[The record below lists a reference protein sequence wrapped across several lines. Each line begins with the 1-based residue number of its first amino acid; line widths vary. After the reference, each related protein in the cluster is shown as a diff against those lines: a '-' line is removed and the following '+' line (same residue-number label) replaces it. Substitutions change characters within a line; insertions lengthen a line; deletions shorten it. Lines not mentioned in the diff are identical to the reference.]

1 MNTELWEKWGFAPED
16 RLLILHADDFGISSG
31 SNQAIID
38 LLREQAITS
47 ASLMVPC
54 AAFHEAA
61 AYCRENPGVDV
72 GVHLTLTSSEN
83 AVYEQVYRGRPLR
96 SLTNSEGVFPHDAR
110 ELELHAD
117 PEEVRLE
124 LTAQIETALAMGVDL
139 THLDNHGGSL
149 LGLFHGRDY
158 LEIIFDLCDQYGLPF
173 YLPKRI
179 VEQPFFNE
187 EHKQRFAARI
197 TYAEERGILL
207 IDDAAGLPYDAPP
220 AGDDAEVAGQLREE
234 LKKLQPG
241 ITQFVA
247 HPARIT
253 EDLQAL
259 TPHYLRREQELRM
272 LLDHRLREWLTQEG
286 IHLLGWRAIRDLQ
299 RAQNNMV

>member
-1 MNTELWEKWGFAPED
+1 MNTELWKKLGYAPED
-16 RLLILHADDFGISSG
+16 RLLILHADDFGITAG
-31 SNQAIID
+31 SNQAIIH
-38 LLREQAITS
+38 LLREGGVTS

-61 AYCRENPGVDV
+61 DYCCKNPGVDV

-83 AVYEQVYRGRPLR
+83 AVYGPVYRARPLR
-96 SLTNSEGVFPHDAR
+96 SLTTGEGVFPHDAR
-110 ELELHAD
+110 ELELQAD

-124 LTAQIETALAMGVDL
+124 LAAQIEAALAMGVDL

-149 LGLFHGRDY
+149 LGLFHGCDY
-158 LEIIFDLCDQYGLPF
+158 LEIVFDLCVQYGLPF

-179 VEQPFFNE
+179 VEQPFFSE
-187 EHKQRFAARI
+187 EQKERFAARI
-197 TYAEERGILL
+197 TCAQKRGVLL

-220 AGDDAEVAGQLREE
+220 ARDDAELAGQLREE

-241 ITQFVA
+241 ITQFVV
-247 HPARIT
+247 HPARVT
-253 EDLQAL
+253 TDLQAL
-259 TPHYLRREQELRM
+259 TPHYLRREQEYRM
-272 LLDHRLREWLTQEG
+272 LLDPGLREWLTHER

-299 RAQNNMV
+299 RAQRNMV

>member
-1 MNTELWEKWGFAPED
+1 MNTGLRKQLGYAPED
-16 RLLILHADDFGISSG
+16 RLLILHADDFGITAG
-31 SNQAIID
+31 SNQAIMD
-38 LLREQAITS
+38 LLHGGGITS

-61 AYCRENPGVDV
+61 DYCRRNQGVDV
-72 GVHLTLTSSEN
+72 GLHLTLTSSEN
-83 AVYEQVYRGRPLR
+83 AVYGPVYRGRPLR
-96 SLTNSEGVFPHDAR
+96 SLTNSEGVFPHDAH

-124 LTAQIETALAMGVDL
+124 LTAQIEAALAMGVDL

-158 LEIIFDLCDQYGLPF
+158 LEIVFDLCVQYGLPF

-179 VEQPFFNE
+179 VEQPFFSE
-187 EHKQRFAARI
+187 GHKQRFAARI

-207 IDDAAGLPYDAPP
+207 IDDATGLPYDAPP
-220 AGDDAEVAGQLREE
+220 AGDDEELAGQLREE

-253 EDLQAL
+253 EDLRAL
-259 TPHYLRREQELRM
+259 TPHYLRRQQELRM
-272 LLDHRLREWLTQEG
+272 LLDPRLREWLTHEG